1 MLGKDTSWQLWPLGG
16 RGVSRGR
23 IWVVLYELVLQALC
37 SFLRALIQML
47 HSNAES
53 LCQEG
58 PSCLFSLHPFLCT
71 FYIRHLAPSA
81 LGLGWLYFPSRF

>member
-23 IWVVLYELVLQALC
+23 IWVVLDELVLQALC

-47 HSNAES
+47 HP
-53 LCQEG
+53 LK
-58 PSCLFSLHPFLCT
+58 
-71 FYIRHLAPSA
+71 A
-81 LGLGWLYFPSRF
+81 LS